1 MVLDLLT
8 LGSIPTV
15 ATAIGAAETLHQQH
29 SHDHGA
35 ESDRRQAPFYLDVY
49 CDARSS
55 KRDEVHDAIVVL
67 KDGKVCT
74 RRDLPGTS
82 QDDA

>member
-29 SHDHGA
+29 ILDHGA
-35 ESDRRQAPFYLDVY
+35 ELDERQAPFHLDVY

-55 KRDEVHDAIVVL
+55 KRDEVHEAIVVL
-67 KDGKVCT
+67 KEGKVCI
-74 RRDLPGTS
+74 RRDRPS
-82 QDDA
+82 QHVA